1 MSTNIHRIW
10 FYVYLTSKEIIRR
23 LELKRSP
30 GTKARDFILMA
41 LIEAGKNGLPQKA
54 LIEKTGLSRAKVYD
68 DCEKLEKEEGLIRSE
83 TKGKRTT
90 YYATQK
96 IFDDLS
102 LHSLVF
108 GKEIFSKISDSH
120 IPVITQR
127 NLCSNRFHGN
137 SPYYETRFND
147 DVYFEKKFNR
157 DDDSIE
163 RLLFE
168 YSSRVGSIITYILL
182 QAMNSDV
189 IKTLTF
195 NEKMSGSAAKDYLV
209 KKWIQNVI
217 SPTEMLK
224 VLRKCLR
231 DARYE
236 VAGNESQELGNISSY
251 GLKDE
256 AIGELTGA
264 FSRVFPNVYNDL
276 EETRLAF
283 PKSLEQEKKLI
294 EQSICKHELAL
305 ELKDN
310 EKHFECSKCSFK
322 LVIAIARLIKDKE
335 IIAKLDQ
342 QIPPKNSCVKFG
354 HQWTKRSDYYVA
366 FTSFHCVLCG
376 GLARFRIEEDKKLK
390 KIDEVVSLK
399 LEGVNVS
406 LCNDIEYFFHLNNN
420 QRLTI
425 KDFMKFFE
433 EFRIGIRIDDPKKF
447 IETVSSILDILVRYE
462 YIKEITILD
471 GHEPLKRE
479 FIRKEH
485 LNI

>member
-1 MSTNIHRIW
+1 
-10 FYVYLTSKEIIRR
+10 LTSNEIIRR

-41 LIEAGKNGLPQKA
+41 LLEAGKNGLPQKT
-54 LIEKTGLSRAKVYD
+54 LVEKTGLSRAKVCD
-68 DCEKLEKEEGLIRSE
+68 DCKKLEDEEGLVRHE

-96 IFDDLS
+96 IFDDLY

-108 GKEIFSKISDSH
+108 GKEVFSKISDSH

-127 NLCSNRFHGN
+127 NLYGSRFHGN

-147 DVYFEKKFNR
+147 DVYFEKKFNS

-195 NEKMSGSAAKDYLV
+195 NEKVSGSAAKDYLV

-224 VLRKCLR
+224 ALRKCLR
-231 DARYE
+231 DARYD
-236 VAGNESQELGNISSY
+236 VAVNESQELGNISSY
-251 GLKDE
+251 GLIDE
-256 AIGELTGA
+256 AIGKLTEA
-264 FSRVFPNVYNDL
+264 FSRLFPNVYNDL
-276 EETRLAF
+276 EGTRLAF

-294 EQSICKHELAL
+294 EQSVCKHEFAL
-305 ELKDN
+305 KLKDN

-322 LVIAIARLIKDKE
+322 LVIATTRLIKDKE
-335 IIAKLDQ
+335 IIAKLDY
-342 QIPPKNSCVKFG
+342 QIPLKNSCVKFG

-366 FTSFHCVLCG
+366 FTSFHCTLCG
-376 GLARFRIEEDKKLK
+376 GLARFRTEDDKKLK

-399 LEGVNVS
+399 LEDGNVS

-433 EFRIGIRIDDPKKF
+433 EFRIGIRIDDPKIF
-447 IETVSSILDILVRYE
+447 IQTVSSILDILVRYGYLIE
-462 YIKEITILD
+462 LEISED
-471 GHEPLKRE
+471 HELLKRV
-479 FIRKEH
+479 FIRKEQ